1 MAVIRFKSRFN
12 LDAEQLQSNN
22 ECHCI
27 NFIDRDGKLDL
38 ENEAENG
45 AYCTLKFCEL

>member
-12 LDAEQLQSNN
+12 LNAEQLQSSN

-27 NFIDRDGKLDL
+27 NSIDRDGKLDF

-45 AYCTLKFCEL
+45 AYGT